1 MNTWSDSSPFC
12 PTADEA
18 FGRTFLRL
26 KWFCAAAARWPSCC
40 GKAFPFKCQ
49 ESQRHSA
56 GNMEMSLADWLEQK
70 IHLVEEKHQ
79 SQDMMV
85 IVGSSSMLLLR

>member
-1 MNTWSDSSPFC
+1 
-12 PTADEA
+12 
-18 FGRTFLRL
+18 
-26 KWFCAAAARWPSCC
+26 
-40 GKAFPFKCQ
+40 
-49 ESQRHSA
+49 
-56 GNMEMSLADWLEQK
+56 MSLADCLEQK